1 MFLSPLLTAL
11 PLALLD
17 ADDDESL
24 APEVDCAPL
33 SLLVPDADEPDE
45 VAPDDPDEPDVA
57 GVSAVPLA
65 PGMVEDVSP

>member
-17 ADDDESL
+17 ADDESL

-57 GVSAVPLA
+57 GVSVVPLA